1 MIRNLAL
8 LLVVSVCG
16 CRALSTVETLASD
29 PNFSSLVSA
38 LTQAGLIDTLNQ
50 GVFTIFAPS
59 NFYFETL
66 KYIDPHGLLTDAALF
81 KSVLL
86 YHVVAGRVMRA
97 NMTNEHTVTSV
108 QGKPIRFNTYQHNH
122 VTTAQGYQ
130 IIFFDK
136 TADNGVIH
144 VITNIMMP
152 PKGDIVNIVSND
164 NETSTLLSFAVTAGI
179 VGALQGDGLTLLAPT
194 NAAFSQL
201 PNATLS
207 QLTGNVALL
216 TEVLKYHVV
225 PHTEHLV
232 GLFDGARLHTL
243 DGNEIISVH
252 MNITWDSVRFNSK
265 SHMTKRESAATNGV
279 VYYIDTV
286 LIPKRHANIVG

>member
-216 TEVLKYHVV
+216 TGLCHTDVNNNICRFLHRTLHQIISRLPHRCEQEYLQIRTPDDAPEYSSDSYKGQCTRVSADS
-225 PHTEHLV
+225 HTEQC
-232 GLFDGARLHTL
+232 T
-243 DGNEIISVH
+243 IISA
-252 MNITWDSVRFNSK
+252 DSN
-265 SHMTKRESAATNGV
+265 TGQC
-279 VYYIDTV
+279 
-286 LIPKRHANIVG
+286 